1 MLRKRSLLSLVRNVA
16 DEASMT
22 SSIGRGSRQVV
33 TLAPWQLWLARQSP
47 DFAASIRAA
56 DAVTI
61 DGRWLNACLKVAG
74 RNYPLVTGRSVV
86 QWHFNGGS
94 EQRIAVIGSSQE
106 SLERLQAA
114 KPDWLC
120 LGGEFGAAIEE
131 HRLADI
137 IATMQRHSTSLVF
150 IALGSPKQE
159 LWGRRIADSAEVT
172 VVGVGGSIETV
183 VGLRKPP
190 SGTFQSL
197 GLEWL
202 QRTLQDPKRFVPRI
216 TQAASVMPSL
226 LVEAIAM
233 RVLLKKGVNEEV

>member
-22 SSIGRGSRQVV
+22 SFIVRGARQIV

-47 DFAASIRAA
+47 DFAASIRGA

-61 DGRWLNACLKVAG
+61 DGRWLNACLKLAG

-86 QWHFNGGS
+86 QWHFNGGR
-94 EQRIAVIGSSQE
+94 EQRIAVLGSSQE
-106 SLERLQAA
+106 ALEKLQAA

-120 LGGEFGAAIEE
+120 IGGKFGAVIDEGQ
-131 HRLADI
+131 LANI
-137 IATMQRHSTSLVF
+137 LASIQRHSSSLVF

-159 LWGRRIADSAEVT
+159 LWGRRIADLAEVS
-172 VVGVGGSIETV
+172 VIGVGGSIETV

-190 SGTFQSL
+190 TGKFQSL

-216 TQAASVMPSL
+216 AQALSVMPSL

-233 RVLLKKGVNEEV
+233 RIRLNNDAIK